1 MTDLR
6 AATAERPITGSIA
19 DADDEVWDEK
29 AMRQSA
35 RKRKMLVWV
44 ARLAVLAVIIGF
56 WQFAAGRLINAFF
69 TSSPTAIAARLWEWI
84 LDGTV
89 LTNLLFTVQA
99 MVLGFVIGSLSGI
112 VVGFVLG
119 RIPFLAQVLDPL
131 IVSVYSLPKIAL
143 APLFILWFGIG
154 LLSKVVL
161 AAVIVFFFL
170 FYNTYS
176 GVREV
181 DRELVDV
188 VRLMGG
194 TRRHILTKVVLPSAA
209 TWIFAGLRLAV
220 PYSLIGAVV
229 GEIVASNRGLGYL
242 LKRSSG
248 VFDTAGVFAS
258 LVILMVIATVL
269 NMAVNQFERRTSRWN
284 QAIN

>member
-1 MTDLR
+1 MTDVR
-6 AATAERPITGSIA
+6 AATAEPVASSSTA
-19 DADDEVWDEK
+19 QDEEEWDEGRL
-29 AMRQSA
+29 RQSV
-35 RKRKMLVWV
+35 RKRTALVWL
-44 ARLAVLAVIIGF
+44 ARVGVLVVILGV
-56 WQFAAGRLINAFF
+56 WQLVAGRVIDAFF
-69 TSSPTAIAARLWEWI
+69 TSSPTAIAARLWEWL
-84 LDGTV
+84 LDGTIIS
-89 LTNLLFTVQA
+89 NLLFTIQA
-99 MVLGFVIGSLSGI
+99 MVLGFIIGSLSGI
-112 VVGFVLG
+112 LVGFVLG
-119 RIPFLAQVLDPL
+119 RIPFLARVLDPL

-194 TRRHILTKVVLPSAA
+194 TRRHILSKVVLPSAA

-258 LVILMVIATVL
+258 LAVLMVIATVL